1 MIWKLDFNKNYVKFY
16 ISFCSLFIIGL
27 AHTSVSA
34 QVQNKRMEILEDS
47 LRLVGEAMYN
57 LRGEAERIDKNFIF
71 VKTLVSS
78 LKEINSYDYGF
89 EKLNMISIINS
100 PDDRFR
106 VFSWNIPLND
116 GSFLYYGAIQVKT
129 SDGSL
134 SLVPLLD
141 KTFEISEPEKELL
154 SNDKWYGAQ
163 YVEIL
168 RLSPNS
174 YVLLGWKG
182 HHSTY
187 SQKVIEVLS
196 YDKGRFTFGA
206 KVFEND
212 RQRTRKIFN
221 YGRGLTMYLKYHKEL
236 NSIVF
241 DHIVPVEPG
250 FKDQYQYYGTDLSFD
265 AYELMDGL
273 LRLKSNIIFNNQEPI
288 PDADETKPGRAI
300 PNKKSGL

>member
-1 MIWKLDFNKNYVKFY
+1 MSWKRAVNKNYIKLYVSLF
-16 ISFCSLFIIGL
+16 SLFIIVFL
-27 AHTSVSA
+27 PISMNA
-34 QVQNKRMEILEDS
+34 QVDNKRMEILEDS

-57 LRGEAERIDKNFIF
+57 LKGEAERIDKNFIF

-78 LKEINSYDYGF
+78 LKEKNSYDYGF
-89 EKLNMISIINS
+89 KQLNMISIINS

-116 GSFLYYGAIQVKT
+116 GSYLYYGAIQVKT
-129 SDGSL
+129 NDGSL
-134 SLVPLLD
+134 KLIPLLD

-154 SNDKWYGAQ
+154 KNDKWYGAQ
-163 YVEIL
+163 YVEVL
-168 RLSPNS
+168 GLSSNS

-187 SQKVIEVLS
+187 SQKVIEVLT
-196 YDKGRFTFGA
+196 YDKGNFIFGA
-206 KVFEND
+206 KVFENE
-212 RQRTRKIFN
+212 RERTRKIFN

-241 DHIVPVEPG
+241 DHIVPVEPE
-250 FKDQYQYYGTDLSFD
+250 FKDQYQYYGPDLSFD
-265 AYELMDGL
+265 AYELTDGL
-273 LRLKSNIIFNNQEPI
+273 LRLKSNIVFNSQEPI
-288 PDADETKPGRAI
+288 SDMDETKPGRAI